1 VTHQTTGH
9 RPLKLLLLM
18 ILLTALPG
26 LALAANVQVP
36 KAPALKTINP
46 VHPAAA
52 KLPADKTKLQLKR
65 EAKILSIDFRTD
77 PSGQWLYTYNIR
89 NTGAA
94 KLDLRKL
101 QVEASQDLTNGQR
114 PRIHTVTLPG
124 GNMLN
129 PGQTVSGCYACKR
142 YSNASLFR
150 LRIVYEGVEL
160 DVKTV
165 NFPPLNIKITKAAL
179 DTQKNHWG
187 ATLKNNTG
195 NAVKVAVRLI
205 SDMAKAGQE
214 ITKVVPAN
222 GTAECK
228 APADL
233 KTAKGV
239 QVIFRD
245 EKPGNRPGYV
255 VLDTR
260 SLSSGFAPGL
270 IGQGQKPGDRTG
282 IKAIVESIS
291 WNRGTKQW
299 VATVRNNTALPLAV
313 GIAGWPME
321 NGTQGMTTWSNPT
334 IPAGDTVQLIGD
346 WHDYSVPS
354 GTRLKVHVLLKPSNT
369 KVHEKIIVLN

>member
-1 VTHQTTGH
+1 MTHQTTGH

-18 ILLTALPG
+18 ILLLTALPG

-36 KAPALKTINP
+36 KTPALKTVKP

-65 EAKILSIDFRTD
+65 DAKIQSIDFRTE
-77 PSGQWLYTYNIR
+77 PSGKWLYTYDIR

-101 QVEASQDLTNGQR
+101 QVEASQDLTNGHR

-129 PGQTVSGCYACKR
+129 PGQTVSGCYACSR
-142 YSNASLFR
+142 YSNATLFR
-150 LRIVYEGVEL
+150 LKIVYDGVEL

-165 NFPPLNIKITKAAL
+165 NFPPLDIKITKAAF
-179 DTQKNHWG
+179 DAQKNLWG
-187 ATLKNNTG
+187 ASLKNNTG

-260 SLSSGFAPGL
+260 SLSSGMT
-270 IGQGQKPGDRTG
+270 IGHGRQPGDRTST
-282 IKAIVESIS
+282 KAIVESIS
-291 WNRGTKQW
+291 WYRETKHW
-299 VATVRNNTALPLAV
+299 VATVRNNTALPLPV

-321 NGTQGMTTWSNPT
+321 NGTQGMTTWSTQT

-346 WHDYSVPS
+346 WSDYAVPP